1 MLREYFIGALGVTVL
16 MSIMLSVSHPRLDKV
31 TRFGAGALMI
41 SAILL
46 PLVDIITDYDVNSVL
61 DSIAGGVDYELSDS
75 AIELAFEDGLAEY
88 VAKEYSVD
96 KESVM
101 ISADGFDI
109 STLTAKRIYVT
120 LSGKGL
126 LLDYKRIEADL
137 SAQFTQGGECEVSFE
152 LG

>member
-1 MLREYFIGALGVTVL
+1 
-16 MSIMLSVSHPRLDKV
+16 
-31 TRFGAGALMI
+31 MI

-46 PLVDIITDYDVNSVL
+46 PLVDIITDYDVNYVL

-88 VAKEYSVD
+88 VAKEYGVD
-96 KESVM
+96 RESVM